1 MLRAVGTGLILC
13 GGLLARQTLTEPV
26 RRAQRTRLALAAALE
41 AMEAEVRLLLTPMP
55 TLLRRAAEK
64 VAFFGDVLSA
74 LSSAAGPR
82 EAWRMASDALPL
94 SSEERELLAAL
105 GERTGGD
112 EEHACAALTLT
123 ASRLRRRYDEIES
136 SRRQTEKLTTSLCV
150 SASLLL
156 AILLL

>member
-1 MLRAVGTGLILC
+1 MLRGVGAGLILC
-13 GGLLARQTLTEPV
+13 GGLLARQVLVDPV
-26 RRAQRTRLALAAALE
+26 RRAQRMRRTLAAALE

-55 TLLRRAAEK
+55 TLLRRAAAEEP
-64 VAFFGDVLSA
+64 FFGRVLSA
-74 LSSAAGPR
+74 LSSGTAPE
-82 EAWRMASDALPL
+82 EAWRAASDALPL
-94 SSEERELLAAL
+94 PPEERELF
-105 GERTGGD
+105 GEMGKRLGGD

-123 ASRLRRRYDEIES
+123 ASRLRRCYDEIEG